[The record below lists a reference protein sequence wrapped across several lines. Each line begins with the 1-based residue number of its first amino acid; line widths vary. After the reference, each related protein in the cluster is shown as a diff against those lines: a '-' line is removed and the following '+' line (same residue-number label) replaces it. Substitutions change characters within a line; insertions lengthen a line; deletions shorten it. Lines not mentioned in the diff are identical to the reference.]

1 MNFYKMLSFVALI
14 ILVGFCFV
22 LFCIF
27 LYFFFA
33 AGLSVGL
40 NLIFS

>member
-22 LFCIF
+22 LFCICF
-27 LYFFFA
+27 VFFA